1 MKQQSLFFLLL
12 VNLAFTSLSA
22 QNILWQETFQG
33 SPFEAL
39 PGGRWTTGPTQ
50 SPEAWSWTP
59 DGTAA
64 GIFWNDRMPIGSESG
79 GGALLFDS
87 DYLLNETGVV
97 PPHQGVTTSPVLN
110 VRTPGDPLFLSFY
123 QYYRSHR
130 SFTSVAIVDPQ
141 SNDVFEVFNN
151 ELIGTNVETSHKE
164 RVVIDLSDLPFSGP
178 QLQLRF
184 TFQGSYYF
192 WLVDDIRL
200 YDAYPYPV
208 TVPNYVGDSL
218 RNYGKPYAVN
228 CAGTAIVPNQLVVQF
243 KPGVSEAEKEDL
255 REDFG
260 VMDVFGCMCNE
271 IELWQLGNPLPT
283 DPSAPPSATGRS
295 VGIDELKASA
305 SSSSKVDG
313 VDPNFYNWNEL
324 QPSSD
329 GPLPPLLSI
338 PAVGTSGDETT
349 VIAMLDTGVEAEH
362 PTLNP
367 FIFLEGEEESQ
378 NCLPADTIGWNFVD
392 DNNNS
397 GDSHDHGS
405 HLAGIV
411 VQHMAAAPTPETD
424 YRLLPIK
431 THDQNGVSDLFD
443 TSCGLYYALQQ
454 GAKVINCSWGW
465 LGDSS
470 KVWSNILDSAIAYN
484 SLIVAAAGND
494 AIWLDTLQQY
504 PACYQRE
511 NLLAVA
517 SVDAAGGSLSPFS
530 NFSTTYIDL
539 AAPGENILSSVR
551 NSGQA
556 RKSGTSMSA
565 PAVAAQAGRIY
576 RQGRGD
582 VTFQEVRDCIL
593 ASASRAEGL
602 NSSVQEGRI
611 LALGLGSCEIV
622 GTNEVN
628 TGTLDLKLSPN
639 PTTGL
644 TILEIGTILNTPG
657 KVTIFNVGG
666 QQIQVVRFP
675 RLLENAKVN
684 LNLRGIP
691 PGLYLLTVSAAQQ
704 TGVTKLIIAGD

>member
-1 MKQQSLFFLLL
+1 MKKQSLFFFLLTY
-12 VNLAFTSLSA
+12 LAFCPLSA
-22 QNILWQETFQG
+22 QNILWQETFQE
-33 SPFEAL
+33 SPFEPS
-39 PGGRWTTGPTQ
+39 PGEQWTTGTTQ

-64 GIFWNDRMPIGSESG
+64 GIFWNGRKPIGSESG
-79 GGALLFDS
+79 GGALIFDS
-87 DYLLNETGVV
+87 DHLLNEAGVV
-97 PPHQGVTTSPVLN
+97 APHRAVTTSPVLN
-110 VRTPGDPLFLSFY
+110 VRTPGEPLFLSFY

-130 SFTSVAIVDPQ
+130 SFTSVEVFDPE
-141 SNDVFEVFNN
+141 SNDVIEVFSN
-151 ELIGTNVETSHKE
+151 ELIGTNAETSHKE
-164 RVVIDLSDLPFSGP
+164 RVVIDLSELPFDGP

-192 WLVDDIRL
+192 WLIDDIRL
-200 YDAYPYPV
+200 YDAYPFPV
-208 TVPNYVGDSL
+208 TVPSYVGDSL
-218 RNYGKPYAVN
+218 ASYGKPYAVN

-243 KPGVSEAEKEDL
+243 KPGVSEAEKEEL

-260 VMDVFGCMCNE
+260 VMDVSGCMCDE

-283 DPSAPPSATGRS
+283 DLTDPPSAFGRS
-295 VGIDELKASA
+295 AGIDELKASA

-313 VDPNFYNWNEL
+313 VDQNFYNWNEL
-324 QPSSD
+324 QPSSE
-329 GPLPPLLSI
+329 GPLLPLLSI
-338 PAVGTSGDETT
+338 PAVGASGNEPT
-349 VIAMLDTGVEAEH
+349 VIALLDTGVEVEH
-362 PTLNP
+362 PSLNP

-397 GDSHDHGS
+397 GDTHDHGS

-411 VQHMAAAPTPETD
+411 VQRMAAAPTPETN

-431 THDQNGVSDLFD
+431 THDQNGFSDLFD

-484 SLIVAAAGND
+484 SLVVAAAGND
-494 AIWLDTLQQY
+494 GIWLDTLQQY
-504 PACYQRE
+504 PACYQRA

-517 SVDAAGGSLSPFS
+517 SVDAAGVNLSLFS

-539 AAPGENILSSVR
+539 AAPGENILSTVR
-551 NSGQA
+551 NNGQA

-565 PAVAAQAGRIY
+565 PAVAAQAARIY
-576 RQGRGD
+576 RQGRGE
-582 VTFQEVRDCIL
+582 VTFLDVRNCVL
-593 ASASRAEGL
+593 ASALRVEGL
-602 NSSVQEGRI
+602 SSSVQEGRA

-622 GTNEVN
+622 GTNEVKLR
-628 TGTLDLKLSPN
+628 TLTLKLSPN
-639 PTTGL
+639 PAIGL
-644 TILEIGTILNTPG
+644 TTLAIGTTLNAPG
-657 KVTIFNVGG
+657 KVTIFDAGG
-666 QQIQVVRFP
+666 RQIREVRFS
-675 RLLENAKVN
+675 RLPENEKIN

>member
-1 MKQQSLFFLLL
+1 MKQQPILFLL
-12 VNLAFTSLSA
+12 VFLAFTSLSG
-22 QNILWQETFQG
+22 QDILWQATFEDA
-33 SPFEAL
+33 PFDAP
-39 PGGRWTTGPTQ
+39 PGEQWTTGPTQ
-50 SPEAWSWTP
+50 SPQAWSWTP

-87 DYLLNETGVV
+87 DHLLNEAGEQA
-97 PPHQGVTTSPVLN
+97 PHQGIISSPILN
-110 VRTPGDPLFLSFY
+110 VHTPGEPLFLSFY

-130 SFTSVAIVDPQ
+130 SFTRVEVVDPE

-151 ELIGTNVETSHKE
+151 ELIGTNVETSHKD
-164 RVVIDLSDLPFSGP
+164 RVVIDLSDLPFDGN

-192 WLVDDIRL
+192 WLIDDVTF
-200 YDAYPYPV
+200 YNAYPHPV
-208 TVPNYVGDSL
+208 TLPSYVGDSL
-218 RNYGKPYAVN
+218 ATYGKPYAVN

-243 KPGVSEAEKEDL
+243 KPGVSEAEKEEL

-260 VMDVFGCMCNE
+260 VMDVSGCMCNE
-271 IELWQLGNPLPT
+271 LELWQLGNPLPT
-283 DPSAPPSATGRS
+283 DPAAPPGAIGRS
-295 VGIDELKASA
+295 SGIDELKASA

-313 VDPNFYNWNEL
+313 VDQNFYNWNEL
-324 QPSSD
+324 QPSSE
-329 GPLPPLLSI
+329 GPLPPLLST
-338 PAVGTSGDETT
+338 PTVGTPSDESA
-349 VIAMLDTGVEAEH
+349 VIALLDTGVEVEH

-367 FIFLEGEEESQ
+367 FIFLELEEEPQ

-411 VQHMAAAPTPETD
+411 VQRMAAAPTPETD

-431 THDQNGVSDLFD
+431 THDQNGFSDLFD

-470 KVWSNILDSAIAYN
+470 KVWSNILDSAIVYN
-484 SLIVAAAGND
+484 SLVVAAAGND
-494 AIWLDTLQQY
+494 GIWLDTLQQY

-517 SVDAAGGSLSPFS
+517 SVDAAGENLSSFS
-530 NFSTTYIDL
+530 NFSATYIDL
-539 AAPGENILSSVR
+539 AAPGENILSTVR
-551 NSGQA
+551 NNGQD

-565 PAVAAQAGRIY
+565 PAVAAQAARIY
-576 RQGRGD
+576 RQANGEVSFMD
-582 VTFQEVRDCIL
+582 VRNCIL

-602 NSSVQEGRI
+602 SAFVEEGRS
-611 LALGLGSCEIV
+611 LAPGLGSCEIV
-622 GTNEVN
+622 DVEDPRPSA
-628 TGTLDLKLSPN
+628 LALRLSPN
-639 PTTGL
+639 PAAGL
-644 TILEIGTILNTPG
+644 TTVTIGTPLQAPG
-657 KVTIFNVGG
+657 KVTIFDVGG
-666 QQIQVVRFP
+666 RKIKEVRFP
-675 RLLENAKVN
+675 RLLENEKVN

>member
-1 MKQQSLFFLLL
+1 MKKQSLLFFLL
-12 VNLAFTSLSA
+12 VYLASSSLFA
-22 QNILWQETFQG
+22 QNILWQESFQD
-33 SPFEAL
+33 SPFDAI
-39 PGGRWTTGPTQ
+39 PGESWTTGPTQ
-50 SPEAWSWTP
+50 SPESWSWTP

-64 GIFWNDRMPIGSESG
+64 GLFWNDRMPIGSESG

-87 DYLLNETGVV
+87 DHLLNEAGVLA
-97 PPHQGVTTSPVLN
+97 PHQGITTSPVLN
-110 VRTPGDPLFLSFY
+110 VRTPGGPLFLSFY

-130 SFTSVAIVDPQ
+130 SFTSVAVIDPQ
-141 SNDVFEVFNN
+141 SNDVFEVFSN

-164 RVVIDLSDLPFSGP
+164 RVVIDLSDLPFTGE
-178 QLQLRF
+178 QIQLRF

-192 WLVDDIRL
+192 WLIDDLVL

-208 TVPNYVGDSL
+208 TIPSYVGDSL
-218 RNYGKPYAVN
+218 ANYGKPYAVN

-243 KPGVSEAEKEDL
+243 KPGVSEAEKEEL

-260 VMDVFGCMCNE
+260 VMDVSGCMCNE

-283 DPSAPPSATGRS
+283 DPTDPPSGTGRS

-324 QPSSD
+324 QPSSE
-329 GPLPPLLSI
+329 GPLPPLIST
-338 PAVGTSGDETT
+338 PAVGTSGNETT
-349 VIAMLDTGVEAEH
+349 VIAMLDTGVEVEH

-367 FIFLEGEEESQ
+367 FIFLEGEEEFQ

-411 VQHMAAAPTPETD
+411 VQHMAAAPSPETD

-443 TSCGLYYALQQ
+443 TTCGLYYALQQ

-470 KVWSNILDSAIAYN
+470 KVWSNILDSAIVYN
-484 SLIVAAAGND
+484 SLVVAAAGND

-504 PACYQRE
+504 PACYQRD

-517 SVDAAGGSLSPFS
+517 SVDAAGENLSPFS
-530 NFSTTYIDL
+530 NFSATYIDL
-539 AAPGENILSSVR
+539 AAPGENILSTVR

-576 RQGRGD
+576 RQGRGE
-582 VTFQEVRDCIL
+582 VTFQDVRNCIL
-593 ASASRAEGL
+593 ASALRTQGL
-602 NSSVQEGRI
+602 SASVQEGRA
-611 LALGLGSCEIV
+611 LAPGLGSCDLV
-622 GTNEVN
+622 GTNDVSIGN
-628 TGTLDLKLSPN
+628 LTLKLSPN
-639 PTTGL
+639 PAVGL
-644 TILEIGTILNTPG
+644 TVLEIGTTLNTPG

-666 QQIQVVRFP
+666 QQIRETRFSQLP
-675 RLLENAKVN
+675 ENGKVK